1 MKTPIILS
9 SFIFILLAIISLLSA
24 AAANNDD
31 HEDFL
36 ECLSGRYHNSISNV
50 TYTPTNSS
58 YASILRFSI
67 HNLRFTSQSTPRP
80 QVIITPEHE
89 SQIPHVIHCAR
100 ENDMEIRIRSGG
112 HDYEGLSYVSQV
124 SFVILDL
131 INFSEITV
139 DPKAKTAWVGSGATI
154 GSLYYRIAE
163 RSSILGFPAGVCPT
177 VGVGGH
183 FSGGGYGT
191 LLRKYGL
198 AADNVIDA
206 RIVDASGRILDRRS
220 MGEDLFWAIR
230 GGGGSSFGV
239 ILAWQVKLVE
249 VPEQVTVFTVSRTLE
264 QNATLLVHRWQSIA
278 HTFDPDLF
286 IRILITRA
294 NSTQNDR
301 NFTVRAAF
309 NSIFLGGIDRLI
321 PIMQRDFPELGLTRE
336 DCTEMSWIESIL
348 YFAGF
353 PIESRDVLLNRTQ
366 PRVRYFKA
374 KSDYVRRPIP
384 ERGLE
389 GLWRIF
395 YEPEGEDAEL
405 ILSPYGGIMD
415 NISESAIPFPHRA
428 RNLYKIQHLAWWQE
442 NNARNSHRYISWIRR
457 LYSYMAPYVSSSP
470 RAAYINYRDLDIG
483 VNNNEGRIDYARA
496 SVWGRK
502 YFGNNFDRLVRVKTA
517 VDPDNFFRNEQKIVS
532 IHRGFHPNKPVEI
545 IPEILPSPNA
555 RPRITDH
562 PFIAV
567 NQGRP
572 WGRASR
578 ATAQGPPRA
587 HRF

>member
-1 MKTPIILS
+1 MKTSIILS
-9 SFIFILLAIISLLSA
+9 TFIFILLAIISSCSLSA
-24 AAANNDD
+24 AADNDD

-36 ECLSGRYHNSISNV
+36 ECLSKRYHNSISNV
-50 TYTPTNSS
+50 TYTRNNSS
-58 YASILRFSI
+58 YTSILRFSI

-89 SQIPHVIHCAR
+89 SQVPPVVHCAR
-100 ENDMEIRIRSGG
+100 ENDMELRIRSGG
-112 HDYEGLSYVSQV
+112 HDYEGLSYVSQA

-139 DPKAKTAWVGSGATI
+139 DPEAKTAWVGSGATI

-163 RSSILGFPAGVCPT
+163 RSPILGFPAGTCPT
-177 VGVGGH
+177 IGVGGH

-206 RIVDASGRILDRRS
+206 RIVDANGKILDRRS

-249 VPEQVTVFTVSRTLE
+249 VPERVTIFTITRTLE

-278 HTFDPDLF
+278 HTFDPDLLIGIF
-286 IRILITRA
+286 ITRA
-294 NSTQNDR
+294 NSTQNGQ
-301 NFTVRAAF
+301 NFTIRVAF
-309 NSIFLGGIDRLI
+309 SSIFLGEIDRLI

-336 DCTEMSWIESIL
+336 DCTEISWIESIM
-348 YFAGF
+348 YIAGF
-353 PIESRDVLLNRTQ
+353 PIESRDFLLNRTQ

-384 ERGLE
+384 QRGLE

-395 YEPEGEDAEL
+395 YEPEGEDAQL
-405 ILSPYGGIMD
+405 ILIPYGGIME

-428 RNLYKIQHLAWWQE
+428 GNLYKIQYLAWWQE
-442 NNARNSHRYISWIRR
+442 NNARNSHKYLSWIRR

-470 RAAYINYRDLDIG
+470 RAAYVNYRDLDIG

-496 SVWGRK
+496 NIWGRK

-517 VDPDNFFRNEQKIVS
+517 VDPDNFFRNEQS
-532 IHRGFHPNKPVEI
+532 I
-545 IPEILPSPNA
+545 PSLLEE
-555 RPRITDH
+555 RDD
-562 PFIAV
+562 
-567 NQGRP
+567 
-572 WGRASR
+572 
-578 ATAQGPPRA
+578 
-587 HRF
+587 